1 MMVQLVASGR
11 GVCAL
16 PNWVAAEYLARDW
29 VKSVSLGNKGVWCTL
44 YAAIRQEDSK
54 VAFIEDFLDTA
65 KNNCRASLAGG
76 GEIGFDQLPLLLGE
90 GWGEDYLL
98 M

>member
-29 VKSVSLGNKGVWCTL
+29 VKSVSFRRKRRVV
-44 YAAIRQEDSK
+44 YFVRS
-54 VAFIEDFLDTA
+54 
-65 KNNCRASLAGG
+65 
-76 GEIGFDQLPLLLGE
+76 
-90 GWGEDYLL
+90 Y
-98 M
+98 